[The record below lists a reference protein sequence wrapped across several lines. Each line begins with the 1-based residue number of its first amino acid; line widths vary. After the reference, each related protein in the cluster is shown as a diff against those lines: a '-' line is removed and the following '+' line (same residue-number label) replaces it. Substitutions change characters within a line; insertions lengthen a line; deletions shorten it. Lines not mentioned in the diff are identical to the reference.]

1 MSGEKNKGS
10 EKKQKNIF
18 NYAIIMIISVIIIII
33 FAAMADNRENEIDNR
48 ISETEKAN
56 QTNQEEI
63 VRLTN
68 ENAALSKQVEE
79 NQKIIDNY
87 TSVSQQ
93 LISLSEIWNL
103 YNDGNIEEAK
113 AKAALIDPSTL
124 DENNA
129 GYYNALC
136 AVLNIDPA
144 DNKTEN

>member
-1 MSGEKNKGS
+1 MSGEKNKNS

-48 ISETEKAN
+48 ISETERTN

-68 ENAALSKQVEE
+68 ENTALNKQIEE
-79 NQKIIDNY
+79 NKKIIDNY
-87 TSVSQQ
+87 SNISQQ
-93 LISLSEIWNL
+93 LIQLSEIWNL
-103 YNDGNIEEAK
+103 YNEGNIDEAK
-113 AKAALIDPSTL
+113 NKAALIDPSTL

-136 AVLNIDPA
+136 EVLNLDPA
-144 DNKTEN
+144 ENKVEN

>member
-48 ISETEKAN
+48 INETERTN

-93 LISLSEIWNL
+93 LIMLSEIWNL

-113 AKAALIDPSTL
+113 TKAALIDPSTL

-136 AVLNIDPA
+136 AVLNISPA